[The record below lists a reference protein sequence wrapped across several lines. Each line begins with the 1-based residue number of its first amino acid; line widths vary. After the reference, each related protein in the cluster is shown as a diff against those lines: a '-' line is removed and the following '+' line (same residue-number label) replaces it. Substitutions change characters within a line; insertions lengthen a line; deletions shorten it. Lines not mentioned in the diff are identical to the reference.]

1 MNSTVETDKAIA
13 RLPKILT
20 LALGAL
26 GLAAL
31 HDSYHVGQLAMARR
45 RYGLDRLVG

>member
-13 RLPKILT
+13 RLPRILG
-20 LALGAL
+20 LALAAL

-31 HDSYHVGQLAMARR
+31 VLLWARSACSAQASAPGSGSR
-45 RYGLDRLVG
+45 C